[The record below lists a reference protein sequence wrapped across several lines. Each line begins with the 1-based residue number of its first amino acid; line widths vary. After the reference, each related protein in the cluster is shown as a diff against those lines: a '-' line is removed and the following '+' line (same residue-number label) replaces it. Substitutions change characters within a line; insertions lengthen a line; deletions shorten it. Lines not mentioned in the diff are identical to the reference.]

1 MNLMKYS
8 IIVLEMLVG
17 YVKILNYIVAYMVFK
32 LFIYRSKLHS
42 NNRPFL
48 RYLKWMVV

>member
-17 YVKILNYIVAYMVFK
+17 YVKILDYIVAYMVFK
-32 LFIYRSKLHS
+32 LFIYRSNYIATTDH
-42 NNRPFL
+42 FFAT
-48 RYLKWMVV
+48 